1 MSCVQF
7 DGDNYKLIE
16 LLYKALYYGS
26 LNGQVGIVHDENGYY
41 LIYITKK
48 NYDKYGNVTKVEGT
62 TFNYLNSTDFKQE
75 DVTISNMLQIV
86 IFDFNNEDFGL

>member
-7 DGDNYKLIE
+7 DGENYKLIE
-16 LLYKALYYGS
+16 LLYKVLYYGS
-26 LNGQVGIVHDENGYY
+26 LNGQVGIVNDGKGYY

-48 NYDKYGNVTKVEGT
+48 NYDKYGNVTKVVGT

-75 DVTISNMLQIV
+75 DITVKDINQIV
-86 IFDFNNEDFGL
+86 IFDFNNEDYGL